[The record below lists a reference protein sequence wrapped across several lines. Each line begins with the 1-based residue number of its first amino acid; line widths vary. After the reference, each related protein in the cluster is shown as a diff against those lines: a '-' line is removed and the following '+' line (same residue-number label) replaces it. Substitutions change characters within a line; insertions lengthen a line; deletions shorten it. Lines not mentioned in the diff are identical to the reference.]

1 MLQSFLEGFLLGLGA
16 AVPLGPINVL
26 IMSNALRRY
35 GAAVALGSGA
45 MSADITY
52 LLLILLGLFRFMED
66 PAIKLVMAVAG
77 SAFLLYLSWLIFKGR
92 NEPVHLQKIEK
103 AQIFYNW
110 LKGYTLTLLNPYT
123 VIFWLSVSAYI
134 ATKNLDPLFTVLG
147 LFSAIFL
154 WITLMPLAIHM
165 TKHLFSQR
173 VVTLFS
179 VVSAAILAFFA
190 LGMLWNIF
198 AGTNAT

>member
-1 MLQSFLEGFLLGLGA
+1 MIASFLEGFLLGLGA

-26 IMSNALRRY
+26 IMSNALRHY

-52 LLLILLGLFRFMED
+52 LLLILLGLFHFMEN
-66 PAIKLVMAVAG
+66 PTIKLIMAVAG
-77 SAFLLYLSWLIFKGR
+77 SAFLLYLAWLIFKGR
-92 NEPVHLQKIEK
+92 NEPIHLQKIEK
-103 AQIFYNW
+103 PRLLSNW

-147 LFSAIFL
+147 LFSAIL
-154 WITLMPLAIHM
+154 CWITLMPLAIHK

-173 VVTLFS
+173 IVTLFS
-179 VVSAAILAFFA
+179 VTSAAILAFFA
-190 LGMLWNIF
+190 LGMLWNTF
-198 AGTNAT
+198 RG

>member
-26 IMSNALRRY
+26 IMSNALRHY

-45 MSADITY
+45 MCADITY
-52 LLLILLGLFRFMED
+52 LLLILLGLFHFMED
-66 PAIKLVMAVAG
+66 PTIKLVMAVAG
-77 SAFLLYLSWLIFKGR
+77 SAFLLYLAWLIFKGR
-92 NEPVHLQKIEK
+92 HEPIHLQKIDK
-103 AQIFYNW
+103 APIFANW

-134 ATKNLDPLFTVLG
+134 ATKNLDPLMTVLG
-147 LFSAIFL
+147 LFGAIIL

-179 VVSAAILAFFA
+179 IASASILAFFA
-190 LGMLWNIF
+190 LGMLWNILQD
-198 AGTNAT
+198 

>member
-1 MLQSFLEGFLLGLGA
+1 MIASFLEGFLLGLGA

-26 IMSNALRRY
+26 IMSNALRHY

-52 LLLILLGLFRFMED
+52 LLLILLGLFHFMEN
-66 PAIKLVMAVAG
+66 PTIKLIMAVAG
-77 SAFLLYLSWLIFKGR
+77 SAFLLYLAWLIFKGR
-92 NEPVHLQKIEK
+92 NEPIHLQKIEK
-103 AQIFYNW
+103 PRLLSNW

-134 ATKNLDPLFTVLG
+134 AAKNLDPLFTVLG
-147 LFSAIFL
+147 LLSAIL
-154 WITLMPLAIHM
+154 CWITLMPLAIHK

-173 VVTLFS
+173 IVTLFS
-179 VVSAAILAFFA
+179 VTSAAILAFFA
-190 LGMLWNIF
+190 LGMLWNTF
-198 AGTNAT
+198 RG

>member
-1 MLQSFLEGFLLGLGA
+1 MITSFLEGFLLGLGA

-26 IMSNALRRY
+26 IMSNALRHY

-52 LLLILLGLFRFMED
+52 LLLILLGLFHFMED
-66 PAIKLVMAVAG
+66 PTVKLVMAVAG
-77 SAFLLYLSWLIFKGR
+77 SAFLLYLAWLIFKGR
-92 NEPVHLQKIEK
+92 HEPIHLQKIDK
-103 AQIFYNW
+103 APIFANW

-134 ATKNLDPLFTVLG
+134 ATKKLDPFFTVLG
-147 LFSAIFL
+147 LFSAIIL
-154 WITLMPLAIHM
+154 WITLMPLLIHK

-173 VVTLFS
+173 IVTLFS
-179 VVSAAILAFFA
+179 VASASILAFFA
-190 LGMLWNIF
+190 LGMLWNIVKS
-198 AGTNAT
+198 

>member
-1 MLQSFLEGFLLGLGA
+1 MIASFLEGFLLGLGA

-26 IMSNALRRY
+26 IMSNALRHY

-52 LLLILLGLFRFMED
+52 LLLILLGLFHFMED
-66 PAIKLVMAVAG
+66 PTIKLIMAVAG
-77 SAFLLYLSWLIFKGR
+77 SAFLLYLAWLIFKGR
-92 NEPVHLQKIEK
+92 NEPIHLQKIEK
-103 AQIFYNW
+103 TRLFSNW

-147 LFSAIFL
+147 LLSAIL
-154 WITLMPLAIHM
+154 CWITLMPLAIHK

-173 VVTLFS
+173 IVTLFS
-179 VVSAAILAFFA
+179 VTSAAILAFFA
-190 LGMLWNIF
+190 LGMLWNTF
-198 AGTNAT
+198 KG

>member
-1 MLQSFLEGFLLGLGA
+1 MIASFLEGFLLGLGA

-26 IMSNALRRY
+26 IMSNALRHY

-52 LLLILLGLFRFMED
+52 LLLILLGLFHFMED
-66 PAIKLVMAVAG
+66 PTVKLIMAVAG
-77 SAFLLYLSWLIFKGR
+77 SAFLLYLAWLIFKGR
-92 NEPVHLQKIEK
+92 NEPIHLQKIEK
-103 AQIFYNW
+103 PRLLSNW

-134 ATKNLDPLFTVLG
+134 AAKNLDPLFTVLG
-147 LFSAIFL
+147 LLSAIL
-154 WITLMPLAIHM
+154 CWITLMPLAIHK

-173 VVTLFS
+173 IVTLFS
-179 VVSAAILAFFA
+179 VTSAAILAFFA
-190 LGMLWNIF
+190 LGMLWNTF
-198 AGTNAT
+198 RG

>member
-1 MLQSFLEGFLLGLGA
+1 MIASFLEGFLLGLGA

-26 IMSNALRRY
+26 IMSNALRHY

-52 LLLILLGLFRFMED
+52 LLLILLGLFHFMEN
-66 PAIKLVMAVAG
+66 PAVKLVMALAG
-77 SAFLLYLSWLIFKGR
+77 SAFLLYLAWLIFKGR
-92 NEPVHLQKIEK
+92 NEPIHLHKIEK
-103 AQIFYNW
+103 TRLFSNW

-147 LFSAIFL
+147 LLSAIL
-154 WITLMPLAIHM
+154 CWITLMPLAIHK

-173 VVTLFS
+173 VVTLFT
-179 VVSAAILAFFA
+179 VASAAILAFFA
-190 LGMLWNIF
+190 LGMLWNTF
-198 AGTNAT
+198 KE

>member
-1 MLQSFLEGFLLGLGA
+1 MIASFLEGFLLGLGA

-26 IMSNALRRY
+26 IMSNALRHY

-52 LLLILLGLFRFMED
+52 LLLILLGLFHFMED
-66 PAIKLVMAVAG
+66 PTVKLVMAVAG
-77 SAFLLYLSWLIFKGR
+77 SAFLLYLAWLIFKGR
-92 NEPVHLQKIEK
+92 HEPIHLQKIDK
-103 AQIFYNW
+103 APIFANW

-134 ATKNLDPLFTVLG
+134 ATKKLDPFFTVLG
-147 LFSAIFL
+147 LFSAIIL
-154 WITLMPLAIHM
+154 WITLMPLLIHK

-173 VVTLFS
+173 IVTLFS
-179 VVSAAILAFFA
+179 VASASILAFFA
-190 LGMLWNIF
+190 LGMLWNIVKS
-198 AGTNAT
+198 

>member
-1 MLQSFLEGFLLGLGA
+1 MIASFLEGFLLGLGA

-26 IMSNALRRY
+26 IMSNALRHY

-52 LLLILLGLFRFMED
+52 LLLILLGLFHFMED
-66 PAIKLVMAVAG
+66 PTIKLVMAVAG
-77 SAFLLYLSWLIFKGR
+77 SAFLLYLAWLIFKGR
-92 NEPVHLQKIEK
+92 HEPIHLQKIDK
-103 AQIFYNW
+103 APIFANW

-134 ATKNLDPLFTVLG
+134 ATKKLDPFFTVLG
-147 LFSAIFL
+147 LFSAIIL
-154 WITLMPLAIHM
+154 WITLMPLLIHK

-173 VVTLFS
+173 IVTLFS
-179 VVSAAILAFFA
+179 VASASILAFFA
-190 LGMLWNIF
+190 LGMLWNIVK
-198 AGTNAT
+198 N

>member
-1 MLQSFLEGFLLGLGA
+1 MITSFLEGFLLGLGA

-26 IMSNALRRY
+26 IMSNALRHY

-52 LLLILLGLFRFMED
+52 LLLILLGLFHFMED
-66 PAIKLVMAVAG
+66 PTIKLIMAVAG
-77 SAFLLYLSWLIFKGR
+77 SAFLLYLAWLIFKGR
-92 NEPVHLQKIEK
+92 NEPIHLQKIEK
-103 AQIFYNW
+103 PRLLSNW

-134 ATKNLDPLFTVLG
+134 AAKNLDPLFTVLG
-147 LFSAIFL
+147 LLSAIL
-154 WITLMPLAIHM
+154 CWITLMPLAIHK

-179 VVSAAILAFFA
+179 VASAAILAFFA
-190 LGMLWNIF
+190 LGMLWNTF
-198 AGTNAT
+198 KG

>member
-1 MLQSFLEGFLLGLGA
+1 MIASFLEGFLLGLGA

-26 IMSNALRRY
+26 IMSNALRHY

-52 LLLILLGLFRFMED
+52 LLLILLGLFHFMEN
-66 PAIKLVMAVAG
+66 PSIKLIMAVAG
-77 SAFLLYLSWLIFKGR
+77 SAFLLYLAWLIFKGR
-92 NEPVHLQKIEK
+92 NEPIHLQKIEK
-103 AQIFYNW
+103 PRLLSNW

-134 ATKNLDPLFTVLG
+134 AAKNLDPLFTVLG
-147 LFSAIFL
+147 LLSAIL
-154 WITLMPLAIHM
+154 CWITLMPLAIHK

-173 VVTLFS
+173 IVTLFS
-179 VVSAAILAFFA
+179 VTSAAILAFFA
-190 LGMLWNIF
+190 LGMLWNTF
-198 AGTNAT
+198 RG

>member
-1 MLQSFLEGFLLGLGA
+1 MIASFLEGFLLGLGA

-26 IMSNALRRY
+26 IMSNALRHY

-52 LLLILLGLFRFMED
+52 LLLILLGLFHFMEN
-66 PAIKLVMAVAG
+66 PSIKLIMAVAG
-77 SAFLLYLSWLIFKGR
+77 SAFLLYLAWLIFKGR
-92 NEPVHLQKIEK
+92 NEPIHLQKIEK
-103 AQIFYNW
+103 PRLLSNW

-134 ATKNLDPLFTVLG
+134 AAKNLDPLFTVLG
-147 LFSAIFL
+147 LLSAIL
-154 WITLMPLAIHM
+154 CWITLMPLAIHK

-179 VVSAAILAFFA
+179 VASAAILAFFA
-190 LGMLWNIF
+190 LGMLWNTF
-198 AGTNAT
+198 KE

>member
-1 MLQSFLEGFLLGLGA
+1 MIASFLEGFLLGLGA

-26 IMSNALRRY
+26 IMSNALRHY

-52 LLLILLGLFRFMED
+52 LLLILLGLFHFMEN
-66 PAIKLVMAVAG
+66 PTIKLGMALAG
-77 SAFLLYLSWLIFKGR
+77 SAFLLYLAWLIFKGR
-92 NEPVHLQKIEK
+92 NEPIHLQKIEK
-103 AQIFYNW
+103 PRLFPNW

-134 ATKNLDPLFTVLG
+134 AAKNLDPLFTVLG
-147 LFSAIFL
+147 LLSAIL
-154 WITLMPLAIHM
+154 CWITLMPLAIHK

-173 VVTLFS
+173 IVALFS
-179 VVSAAILAFFA
+179 ITSAAILAFFA
-190 LGMLWNIF
+190 LGMLWNTF
-198 AGTNAT
+198 KG